1 MFYTEIGKIIEAG
14 LDRDKDKVINY
25 AKLLAKKLEEDGE
38 NRGSKRITT
47 ILERKNFGQAVTDAL
62 VAPPVD
68 QESRLDI
75 VEIDY
80 NPTAEE
86 LIQTPPVE

>member
-47 ILERKNFGQAVTDAL
+47 ILERKN
-62 VAPPVD
+62 
-68 QESRLDI
+68 
-75 VEIDY
+75 
-80 NPTAEE
+80 
-86 LIQTPPVE
+86 